1 MTWIVATL
9 ISAFFLGVYDLLK
22 KHAVNTNAVLPVLF
36 LSTVTMAVV
45 WIILLL
51 VEVFAPG
58 SLPDSLRA
66 QPITGVQHLLM
77 LAKAAIV
84 TLSWILS
91 YFALKHLP
99 VSLAAPIRATGP
111 IWTLLG
117 ALVIYVER
125 PSPRETLGI
134 IITLGSFVGLSFAG
148 RKDGIQLHRDKW
160 VGFLILGTIAG
171 SISGLYDKYLFGHAG
186 FDAPTVLAW
195 FSIYLAVLFLPLA
208 IGWKRR
214 WWQRGEFQW
223 RWSIPLIGLT
233 LLVAD
238 YVYFDALRDP
248 DAMISIVSSLRRG
261 STLIAFSGGL
271 LFFGEKNGWAK
282 LPAVLGVVAGIVL
295 CVLG

>member
-1 MTWIVATL
+1 MTWVIATL

-22 KHAVNTNAVLPVLF
+22 KHAVHGNAVLPVLF
-36 LSTVTMAVV
+36 LSTVAMAVV
-45 WIILLL
+45 WSAFL
-51 VEVFAPG
+51 FAEAVSPG
-58 SLPDSLRA
+58 CLPAQLRA
-66 QPITGVQHLLM
+66 EPITGVQHLQM
-77 LAKAAIV
+77 LAKSAIV

-111 IWTLLG
+111 IWTLVG

-125 PSPRETLGI
+125 PSLLETLGI
-134 IITLGSFVGLSFAG
+134 VITLGSFVGLSFAG
-148 RKDGIQLHRDKW
+148 RKDGITLHRNKW
-160 VGFLILGTIAG
+160 VGFMVLGTLAG
-171 SISGLYDKYLFGHAG
+171 AVSGLYDKYLFGHAG
-186 FDAPTVLAW
+186 FNAPTVQAW
-195 FSIYLAVLFLPLA
+195 FSIYLALLFLPLA

-233 LLVAD
+233 LLIAD
-238 YVYFDALRDP
+238 YIYFDALRNP
-248 DAMISIVSSLRRG
+248 DAMISVVSSLRRG
-261 STLIAFSGGL
+261 STLVAFSGGL